1 MSKLVKEKLNEND
14 YRGKDDFIKNLSDE
28 PTIQNN
34 TNGVID
40 NPIKVKQMYNDRV
53 KGFYLVKAKT
63 EYRKGYFDND
73 TEANYTDIDN
83 GKFLMFDPVDD
94 ESFHD
99 YIENLLGEWSMKN
112 ADEWSEYAVVD
123 MSTDG
128 EDQIY
133 SW

>member
-40 NPIKVKQMYNDRV
+40 DPIKVKQMYHDHI
-53 KGFYLVKAKT
+53 KGFYL
-63 EYRKGYFDND
+63 
-73 TEANYTDIDN
+73 IDN
-83 GKFLMFDPVDD
+83 NTGNFLMFDPVDD

-99 YIENLLGEWSMKN
+99 YIENLLGEWSIEN
-112 ADEWSEYAVVD
+112 AEKWSEYAVVD
-123 MSTDG
+123 MSVDG
-128 EDQIY
+128 EEEEVY
-133 SW
+133 TW